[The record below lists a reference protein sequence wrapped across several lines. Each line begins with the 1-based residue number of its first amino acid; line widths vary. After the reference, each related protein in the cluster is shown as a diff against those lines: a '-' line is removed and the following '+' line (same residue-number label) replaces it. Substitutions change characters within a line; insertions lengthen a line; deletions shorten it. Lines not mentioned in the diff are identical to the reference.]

1 MSTDL
6 TAPIRVLA
14 DLARA
19 VDARIAGWAAAG
31 LTAPVAVVFGADRV
45 KLHPSSARARVRHD
59 PAGDTFDP
67 AGTVGTGTSRTVSWK
82 WTGVA
87 ALISGSSTA
96 TGADEEAHRAYVEIA
111 VDLTLAAFLLE
122 ARGAGHPIRNVSG
135 AFLDPTDAEDMPL
148 EFGAQYLLRF
158 QFGRGVFL
166 PDYREGTG
174 LVPDLTVLAQ
184 RGAETPETVI
194 PTPTP

>member
-1 MSTDL
+1 MSL
-6 TAPIRVLA
+6 TLPIRVLA
-14 DLARA
+14 DLVRA

-31 LTAPVAVVFGADRV
+31 LTAPVAVVFGADRETP
-45 KLHPSSARARVRHD
+45 HPSNARARVRHD
-59 PAGDTFDP
+59 PAGDTYDSP
-67 AGTVGTGTSRTVSWK
+67 GQVGTNTSRTVAWK

-87 ALISGSSTA
+87 VLVSGSSTS

-111 VDLTLAAFLLE
+111 ADLTLAAFMLE
-122 ARGAGHPIRNVSG
+122 ARGAGHPLRNVSG
-135 AFLDPTDAEDMPL
+135 AFIDPTDGEDMPL

-174 LVPDLTVLAQ
+174 LVPDLTVRA
-184 RGAETPETVI
+184 RRDADTTEIVTE